1 MKNNELFRASS
12 VMAIGTILSR
22 IGGFIRSVLTV
33 AVLGTALLADSFNVA
48 NTMPN
53 IIYNLM
59 VGGALTAIFVPQLV
73 KSKNDPD
80 GGVDFASRLVTTI
93 CVILAALVVIGVIFA
108 PALVRIYAPEFSQP
122 GFEHIHDLTL
132 TMMRI
137 CLPQIF
143 FLGLFTMLGQVAN
156 SRGSFAPMMW
166 APIANNL
173 VGIALLAYFLA
184 LVPKFT
190 ADTITPTQTAI
201 LGWGTTAGVIVQALL
216 LIPAVKKTDFH
227 LKIRFGLGGL
237 GKSFSLAGWTLVYVL
252 ISQLGYLVTVSVAT
266 TAAVRSAKAGI
277 TTGVGITPFQNSY
290 YIMMLPYGIVT
301 ISLITALLPHISELA
316 IKHDRVGVKNELI
329 RAIRIVGVIT
339 VPAGMAFFLL
349 GPLMTRTIFV
359 GISNEDGNYMGYV
372 LSALGVGLVTFSINL
387 ILLRGFNAFEDTRTQ
402 VLSIILINIV
412 SVGLSYLFLTLLQPK
427 WVTVGLG
434 AAFSI
439 SYIIGLPY
447 TLHLLKRHVG
457 EIHIKEFLGQHM
469 KLVVASFIAMF
480 PLFLIANF
488 WHGIN
493 ENSPLSL
500 QAFEL
505 LMMIVLGVFGYFTV
519 ANWMKIGEIGVLM
532 EYFPKIIGFKG
543 LKRAKS
549 RKNERN

>member
-1 MKNNELFRASS
+1 MKNQDLFRTST
-12 VMAIGTILSR
+12 VMAVGTVLSR
-22 IGGFIRSVLTV
+22 IAGFIRSVLTV
-33 AVLGTALLADSFNVA
+33 AVLGTALLADAFNVA

-73 KSKNDPD
+73 KSKSDPD
-80 GGVDFASRLVTTI
+80 GGLDFASRLVTTI
-93 CVILAALVVIGVIFA
+93 CFILGAIVVIGVIFA

-122 GFEHIHDLTL
+122 GFEDIYNLTL

-173 VGIALLAYFLA
+173 VGIALLSYFIA
-184 LVPKFT
+184 MVPKFT

-201 LGWGTTAGVIVQALL
+201 LGWGTTAGVVVQALL
-216 LIPAVKKTDFH
+216 VIPAVRKTQFH
-227 LKIRFGLGGL
+227 LKIRFGLHGL

-266 TAAVRSAKAGI
+266 SAAVRSAKAGI
-277 TTGVGITPFQNSY
+277 TTGVGITPFQNAY
-290 YIMMLPYGIVT
+290 YVMMLPYGIVT

-316 IKHDRVGVKNELI
+316 IKKDREGVKSELV
-329 RAIRIVGVIT
+329 RAIRMVGVIT

-349 GPLMTRTIFV
+349 GPLMTSTIFV
-359 GISNEDGNYMGYV
+359 GITHSDGIYMGYV

-402 VLSIILINIV
+402 VPSIILINVI
-412 SVGLSYLFLTLLQPK
+412 SVGLSYLFLNILEPK

-439 SYIIGLPY
+439 SYVLGLPY
-447 TLHLLKRHVG
+447 TLHLLKRHVD
-457 EIHIKEFLGQHM
+457 ELHIKEFLGQHL
-469 KLVVASFIAMF
+469 KLVVASFVAMF
-480 PLFLIANF
+480 PLYIFATY
-488 WHGIN
+488 WDGIN
-493 ENSPLSL
+493 ETSPLSL
-500 QAFEL
+500 RALEL
-505 LMMIVLGVFGYFTV
+505 LLIIALGAIGYFFV
-519 ANWMKIGEIGVLM
+519 AKRMKIAEIGVLM
-532 EYFPKIIGFKG
+532 EYFPG
-543 LKRAKS
+543 LKGSSNGSKKDKKQS
-549 RKNERN
+549 K

>member
-1 MKNNELFRASS
+1 MKNQDLFRTST
-12 VMAIGTILSR
+12 VMAVGTVLSR
-22 IGGFIRSVLTV
+22 IAGFIRSVLTV

-73 KSKNDPD
+73 KSKSDPD
-80 GGVDFASRLVTTI
+80 GGLDFASRLVTTI
-93 CVILAALVVIGVIFA
+93 CVILGAIVVIGVIFA

-122 GFEHIHDLTL
+122 GFEHINNLTL
-132 TMMRI
+132 TLMRI

-173 VGIALLAYFLA
+173 VGIALLSYFIA
-184 LVPKFT
+184 MVPKFD
-190 ADTITPTQTAI
+190 AKTITPTETAI
-201 LGWGTTAGVIVQALL
+201 LGWGTTLGVIVQALL
-216 LIPAVKKTDFH
+216 VIPAVKKTQFH
-227 LKIRFGLGGL
+227 LKIKFGLHGL

-266 TAAVRSAKAGI
+266 SAAIRSAKAGI
-277 TTGVGITPFQNSY
+277 DTGVGITPFQNAY
-290 YIMMLPYGIVT
+290 YVMMLPYGIVT

-316 IKHDRVGVKNELI
+316 IKKDIEGVKSELI
-329 RAIRIVGVIT
+329 RAIRMVGVIT

-349 GPLMTRTIFV
+349 GPLMTSTIFV
-359 GISNEDGNYMGYV
+359 GIKNEDGVYMGYV

-402 VLSIILINIV
+402 VPSIILINII
-412 SVGLSYLFLTLLQPK
+412 SVALSYLFLNILDPK

-457 EIHIKEFLGQHM
+457 ELHIKDFLGQHM
-469 KLVVASFIAMF
+469 KLVLAAFIAMF
-480 PLFLIANF
+480 PLYLVANF
-488 WHGIN
+488 WNGIN
-493 ENSPLSL
+493 ESSPLSL
-500 QAFEL
+500 RALEL
-505 LMMIVLGVFGYFTV
+505 LVMIFLGAIGYFLV
-519 ANWMKIGEIGVLM
+519 AKRMKIAEIGVLM
-532 EYFPKIIGFKG
+532 EYFPGVKG
-543 LKRAKS
+543 LKRRDKK
-549 RKNERN
+549 R

>member
-1 MKNNELFRASS
+1 
-12 VMAIGTILSR
+12 MAVGTVLSR
-22 IGGFIRSVLTV
+22 IAGFIRSVLTV

-73 KSKNDPD
+73 KSKGDPD
-80 GGVDFASRLVTTI
+80 GGIDFASRLVTTI
-93 CVILAALVVIGVIFA
+93 CVILGAIVVVGVVFA

-132 TMMRI
+132 TLMRI

-173 VGIALLAYFLA
+173 VGIALLAYFIA
-184 LVPKFT
+184 MVPKFT
-190 ADTITPTQTAI
+190 AETITPTQTAI

-216 LIPAVKKTDFH
+216 VIPAVKKTQFH
-227 LKIRFGLGGL
+227 LKIRFGLHGL
-237 GKSFSLAGWTLVYVL
+237 GKSFSLAGWTLIYVL

-266 TAAVRSAKAGI
+266 SAAVRSAKSGI
-277 TTGVGITPFQNSY
+277 STGVGITPFQNAY
-290 YIMMLPYGIVT
+290 YVMMLPYGIVT
-301 ISLITALLPHISELA
+301 ISLITALLPHLSELA
-316 IKHDRVGVKNELI
+316 IKKDRVGVKNELV
-329 RAIRIVGVIT
+329 RAIRMVGVIT
-339 VPAGMAFFLL
+339 VPAGMAFLLL
-349 GPLMTRTIFV
+349 GPLMTSTIFV
-359 GISNEDGNYMGYV
+359 GITNEDGVYMGYV

-402 VLSIILINIV
+402 VPSIILINII
-412 SVGLSYLFLTLLQPK
+412 SVALSYLFLNVLDPK

-439 SYIIGLPY
+439 SYIVGLPY

-457 EIHIKEFLGQHM
+457 ELHIKEFLGQHM
-469 KLVVASFIAMF
+469 KLVVASFVAMF
-480 PLFLIANF
+480 PLYLVANF
-488 WHGIN
+488 WGGIN

-500 QAFEL
+500 RALEL
-505 LMMIVLGVFGYFTV
+505 LVMIALGAIGYFLV
-519 ANWMKIGEIGVLM
+519 AKRMKIAEIGVLM
-532 EYFPKIIGFKG
+532 EYFPNVKG
-543 LKRAKS
+543 LKRHKK
-549 RKNERN
+549 R

>member
-1 MKNNELFRASS
+1 
-12 VMAIGTILSR
+12 MALGTVLSR

-73 KSKNDPD
+73 KSKSDPD
-80 GGVDFASRLVTTI
+80 GGIDFASRLVTTI
-93 CVILAALVVIGVIFA
+93 CLILGAIVLIGVFFA

-184 LVPKFT
+184 MVPKFT

-201 LGWGTTAGVIVQALL
+201 LGWGTTAGVVVQALL
-216 LIPAVKKTDFH
+216 VIPAVRKTNFH
-227 LKIRFGLGGL
+227 LKIRFGIKGL
-237 GKSFSLAGWTLVYVL
+237 GKSFSLAGWTLIYVL

-266 TAAVRSAKAGI
+266 SAAVRSAKAGI
-277 TTGVGITPFQNSY
+277 TTGVGITPFQNAY

-316 IKHDRVGVKNELI
+316 IKKDREGVKNELI

-339 VPAGMAFFLL
+339 VPSGMAFFLL

-359 GISNEDGNYMGYV
+359 GITNQDGNYMGYV

-387 ILLRGFNAFEDTRTQ
+387 ILLRGFNAFEDTKTQ
-402 VLSIILINIV
+402 VPSIILINVI
-412 SVGLSYLFLTLLQPK
+412 SVGLSYLFLNILQPK

-439 SYIIGLPY
+439 SYVIGLPY
-447 TLHLLKRHVG
+447 TLHLLKRHIG
-457 EIHIKEFLGQHM
+457 ELHIKEFLGQH
-469 KLVVASFIAMF
+469 LRLILAAFIAMF

-500 QAFEL
+500 QALEL
-505 LMMIVLGVFGYFTV
+505 LVMIALGAIGYFTV
-519 ANWMKIGEIGVLM
+519 AHWLKVAEIRVMM
-532 EYFPKIIGFKG
+532 EYFPGILG
-543 LKRAKS
+543 LKRDKK
-549 RKNERN
+549 R

>member
-1 MKNNELFRASS
+1 MKNQDLFRTSS
-12 VMAIGTILSR
+12 VMALGTVLSR
-22 IGGFIRSVLTV
+22 IAGFIRSVLTV

-73 KSKNDPD
+73 KSKSDPD
-80 GGVDFASRLVTTI
+80 GGTDFASRLVTTI
-93 CVILAALVVIGVIFA
+93 SLILGLIVVVGVLFA
-108 PALVRIYAPEFSQP
+108 PALVKIYAPEFSQP

-132 TMMRI
+132 AMMRI

-173 VGIALLAYFLA
+173 VGIALLGYFLA

-190 ADTITPTQTAI
+190 AETITNGQIAL
-201 LGWGTTAGVIVQALL
+201 LGWGTTFGVVVQALL
-216 LIPAVKKTDFH
+216 VIPAVKQTNFH
-227 LKIRFGLGGL
+227 LRIRFGVKGL

-266 TAAVRSAKAGI
+266 SAAVRSAKEGVA
-277 TTGVGITPFQNSY
+277 TGVGITPFQNAY
-290 YIMMLPYGIVT
+290 YVMMLPYGIVT
-301 ISLITALLPHISELA
+301 ISLITALLPHLSELA
-316 IKHDRVGVKNELI
+316 IKKDAQGVKNELV
-329 RAIRIVGVIT
+329 RAIRMVGVIT
-339 VPAGMAFFLL
+339 IPAGMAFFLL
-349 GPLMTRTIFV
+349 GPLMTSTIFV
-359 GISNEDGNYMGYV
+359 GIPIADGRYMGYV

-387 ILLRGFNAFEDTRTQ
+387 ILLRGFNAFEDTKTQ
-402 VLSIILINIV
+402 VPSIIVINVIA
-412 SVGLSYLFLTLLQPK
+412 VGLSYLFLNLLDPK

-439 SYIIGLPY
+439 SYVIGLPY
-447 TLHLLKRHVG
+447 TLYLLKRHVG
-457 EIHIKEFLGQHM
+457 ELHIKEFLGQHL
-469 KLVVASFIAMF
+469 KLVLASFIAMF
-480 PLFLIANF
+480 PLFLIANY

-493 ENSPLSL
+493 DASPLAL
-500 QAFEL
+500 RALEL
-505 LMMIVLGVFGYFTV
+505 IFFILLGAVGYFLV
-519 ANWMKIGEIGVLM
+519 AQRMKVAEIGVLM
-532 EYFPKIIGFKG
+532 EYFP
-543 LKRAKS
+543 LAKF
-549 RKNERN
+549 RKKDRK

>member
-1 MKNNELFRASS
+1 
-12 VMAIGTILSR
+12 MAVGTVLSR
-22 IGGFIRSVLTV
+22 IAGFIRSVLTV
-33 AVLGTALLADSFNVA
+33 AVLGTALLADAFNVA

-80 GGVDFASRLVTTI
+80 GGLDFASRLVTTI
-93 CVILAALVVIGVIFA
+93 CLILGAIVVVGVIFA

-122 GFEHIHDLTL
+122 GFEHIYNLTL

-173 VGIALLAYFLA
+173 VGIGLLAYFIVM
-184 LVPKFT
+184 VPKFT
-190 ADTITPTQTAI
+190 AQTITPTQTAI
-201 LGWGTTAGVIVQALL
+201 LGWGTTAGVVVQALL
-216 LIPAVKKTDFH
+216 VIPAVRKTKFH
-227 LKIRFGLGGL
+227 LKVRFGLHGL

-266 TAAVRSAKAGI
+266 SAAVRSAKAGI
-277 TTGVGITPFQNSY
+277 TTGVGITPFQNAY
-290 YIMMLPYGIVT
+290 YVMMLPYGIVT

-316 IKHDRVGVKNELI
+316 IKKDREGVKNELV
-329 RAIRIVGVIT
+329 RAIRMVGVIT
-339 VPAGMAFFLL
+339 VPAGLAFFLL
-349 GPLMTRTIFV
+349 GPLMTSTIFV
-359 GISNEDGNYMGYV
+359 GITHNDGIYMGYV

-402 VLSIILINIV
+402 VPSIILINVI
-412 SVGLSYLFLTLLQPK
+412 SVGLSYLFLNILEPK

-434 AAFSI
+434 AAFSV
-439 SYIIGLPY
+439 SYVLGLPY

-457 EIHIKEFLGQHM
+457 ELHIKEFLGQHL
-469 KLVVASFIAMF
+469 KLVVASFVAMF
-480 PLFLIANF
+480 PLYLFATY
-488 WHGIN
+488 WDGIN
-493 ENSPLSL
+493 ETSPLSL
-500 QAFEL
+500 RALEL
-505 LMMIVLGVFGYFTV
+505 LIIIALGAIGYFFV
-519 ANWMKIGEIGVLM
+519 AKRMKIGEIGVLM
-532 EYFPKIIGFKG
+532 EYFPG
-543 LKRAKS
+543 LKGSSGRSEKD
-549 RKNERN
+549 KK

>member
-1 MKNNELFRASS
+1 
-12 VMAIGTILSR
+12 MAVGTVLSR
-22 IGGFIRSVLTV
+22 IAGFIRSVLTV

-73 KSKNDPD
+73 KSKSDPD

-93 CVILAALVVIGVIFA
+93 SVILAALVLIGVVFA

-122 GFEHIHDLTL
+122 GFENIYELTL

-173 VGIALLAYFLA
+173 VGIALLLYFILM
-184 LVPKFT
+184 VPKFT

-201 LGWGTTAGVIVQALL
+201 LGWGTTLGVVVQALL
-216 LIPAVKKTDFH
+216 VIPAVKKTNFH
-227 LKIRFGLGGL
+227 LKIRFGLKGL
-237 GKSFSLAGWTLVYVL
+237 GKSFSLAGWTLIYVL

-266 TAAVRSAKAGI
+266 SAAVRSAKAGI
-277 TTGVGITPFQNSY
+277 ETGVGITPFQNAY
-290 YIMMLPYGIVT
+290 YVMMLPYGIVT

-316 IKHDRVGVKNELI
+316 IKKDREGVKSELI
-329 RAIRIVGVIT
+329 RAIRMVGVIT

-349 GPLMTRTIFV
+349 GPLMTSTIFV
-359 GISNEDGNYMGYV
+359 GIPYEDGLYMGYV

-402 VLSIILINIV
+402 IPSIIFINII
-412 SVGLSYLFLTLLQPK
+412 SVALSYIFLAYLEPK

-439 SYIIGLPY
+439 SYVIGLPY
-447 TLHLLKRHVG
+447 TLYLLRRHIGVLQ
-457 EIHIKEFLGQHM
+457 IREFFGQHL
-469 KLVVASFIAMF
+469 KLMLASFISMF
-480 PLFLIANF
+480 PLFLIANY

-493 ENSPLSL
+493 ESSPLAIRVL
-500 QAFEL
+500 EL
-505 LMMIVLGVFGYFTV
+505 LIIILLGVIGFFFV
-519 ANWMKIGEIGVLM
+519 AKRMKIAEIGVLM
-532 EYFPKIIGFKG
+532 EYFPRITGSTLGKKE
-543 LKRAKS
+543 K
-549 RKNERN
+549 

>member
-1 MKNNELFRASS
+1 MKNQDLFRTST
-12 VMAIGTILSR
+12 VMAVGTVLSR
-22 IGGFIRSVLTV
+22 IAGFIRSVLTV
-33 AVLGTALLADSFNVA
+33 AVLGTALLADGFNVA

-73 KSKNDPD
+73 KSKSDPD

-93 CVILAALVVIGVIFA
+93 SLILGLIVVVGVIFA
-108 PALVRIYAPEFSQP
+108 PALVKIYAPEFSQP

-132 TMMRI
+132 AMMRI

-173 VGIALLAYFLA
+173 VGIALLSYFLI

-190 ADTITPTQTAI
+190 ADTITDSQIAI
-201 LGWGTTAGVIVQALL
+201 LGWGTTLGVVVQALL
-216 LIPAVKKTDFH
+216 VIPAVKKTNFH
-227 LKIRFGLGGL
+227 LKLRFGVHGL

-266 TAAVRSAKAGI
+266 SAAVRSAKAGI
-277 TTGVGITPFQNSY
+277 TTGVGITPFQNAY
-290 YIMMLPYGIVT
+290 YVMMLPYGIVT

-316 IKHDRVGVKNELI
+316 IKKDAQGVKNELV
-329 RAIRIVGVIT
+329 RAIRMVGVIT

-349 GPLMTRTIFV
+349 GPLMTSTIFV
-359 GISNEDGNYMGYV
+359 GITHEDGIYMGNV
-372 LSALGVGLVTFSINL
+372 LSALGVGVVTFSINL

-402 VLSIILINIV
+402 VPSIILINVI
-412 SVGLSYLFLTLLQPK
+412 SVVLSYLFLNTLNSK

-439 SYIIGLPY
+439 SYVLGLPY

-457 EIHIKEFLGQHM
+457 ELHIREFLGQHL
-469 KLVVASFIAMF
+469 KLMLASFIAMF
-480 PLFLIANF
+480 PLFLIANY
-488 WHGIN
+488 WQGIN
-493 ENSPLSL
+493 ESSPLALRSL
-500 QAFEL
+500 EL
-505 LMMIVLGVFGYFTV
+505 LVFIILGAIGYFIV
-519 ANWMKIGEIGVLM
+519 AKRMKVAEIDVLM
-532 EYFPKIIGFKG
+532 EYLPGIKG
-543 LKRAKS
+543 LKRSQKD
-549 RKNERN
+549 K

>member
-1 MKNNELFRASS
+1 MKNQDLFKTSS
-12 VMAIGTILSR
+12 VMALGTVLSR

-73 KSKNDPD
+73 KSKSDPD
-80 GGVDFASRLVTTI
+80 GGIDFASRLVTTI
-93 CVILAALVVIGVIFA
+93 CLILGAIVLIGVFFA

-184 LVPKFT
+184 MVPKFT

-201 LGWGTTAGVIVQALL
+201 LGWGTTAGVVVQALL
-216 LIPAVKKTDFH
+216 VIPAVRKTNFH
-227 LKIRFGLGGL
+227 LKIRFGIKGL
-237 GKSFSLAGWTLVYVL
+237 GKSFSLAGWTLIYVL

-266 TAAVRSAKAGI
+266 SAAVRSAKAGI
-277 TTGVGITPFQNSY
+277 TTGVGITPFQNAY

-316 IKHDRVGVKNELI
+316 IKKDREGVKNELI

-339 VPAGMAFFLL
+339 VPSGMAFFLL

-359 GISNEDGNYMGYV
+359 GITNQDGNYMGYV

-387 ILLRGFNAFEDTRTQ
+387 ILLRGFNAFEDTKTQ
-402 VLSIILINIV
+402 VPSIILINVI
-412 SVGLSYLFLTLLQPK
+412 SVGLSYLFLNILQPK

-439 SYIIGLPY
+439 SYVIGLPY
-447 TLHLLKRHVG
+447 TLHLLKRHIG
-457 EIHIKEFLGQHM
+457 ELHIKEFLGQH
-469 KLVVASFIAMF
+469 LRLILAAFIAMF

-500 QAFEL
+500 QALEL
-505 LMMIVLGVFGYFTV
+505 LVMIALGAIGYFTV
-519 ANWMKIGEIGVLM
+519 AHWLKVAEIRVMM
-532 EYFPKIIGFKG
+532 EYFPGILG
-543 LKRAKS
+543 LKRDKK
-549 RKNERN
+549 R

>member
-108 PALVRIYAPEFSQP
+108 PALVQIYAPEFSQP

-132 TMMRI
+132 SMMRI

-201 LGWGTTAGVIVQALL
+201 LGWGTTAGVVVQALQ
-216 LIPAVKKTDFH
+216 I
-227 LKIRFGLGGL
+227 G
-237 GKSFSLAGWTLVYVL
+237 
-252 ISQLGYLVTVSVAT
+252 
-266 TAAVRSAKAGI
+266 
-277 TTGVGITPFQNSY
+277 
-290 YIMMLPYGIVT
+290 
-301 ISLITALLPHISELA
+301 
-316 IKHDRVGVKNELI
+316 
-329 RAIRIVGVIT
+329 RA
-339 VPAGMAFFLL
+339 
-349 GPLMTRTIFV
+349 
-359 GISNEDGNYMGYV
+359 
-372 LSALGVGLVTFSINL
+372 
-387 ILLRGFNAFEDTRTQ
+387 
-402 VLSIILINIV
+402 
-412 SVGLSYLFLTLLQPK
+412 
-427 WVTVGLG
+427 
-434 AAFSI
+434 
-439 SYIIGLPY
+439 
-447 TLHLLKRHVG
+447 HV
-457 EIHIKEFLGQHM
+457 
-469 KLVVASFIAMF
+469 
-480 PLFLIANF
+480 
-488 WHGIN
+488 
-493 ENSPLSL
+493 
-500 QAFEL
+500 
-505 LMMIVLGVFGYFTV
+505 
-519 ANWMKIGEIGVLM
+519 
-532 EYFPKIIGFKG
+532 
-543 LKRAKS
+543 
-549 RKNERN
+549 